1 MELGAKSNLV
11 WIKFY
16 LQIHLGKDFHLNQ
29 SHEFKNELKYTV
41 AVAET

>member
-29 SHEFKNELKYTV
+29 SHELKYTV
-41 AVAET
+41 AET